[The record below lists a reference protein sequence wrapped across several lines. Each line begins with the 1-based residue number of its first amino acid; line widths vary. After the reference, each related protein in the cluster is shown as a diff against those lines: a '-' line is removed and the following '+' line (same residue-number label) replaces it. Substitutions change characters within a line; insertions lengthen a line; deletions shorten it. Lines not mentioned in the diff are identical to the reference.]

1 MNKSALLIAA
11 LAAAPALADTVIT
24 YDDGSTLTTNDSVY
38 VTNEKVY
45 TKVEYA
51 RGDVILELQTPTTD
65 RDYVAPPAP
74 IVSQYPGDHTWCL
87 AYTPTGTI
95 TWDEVT
101 FQSACDSDGN
111 GSYGCG
117 DVQFENSEDGDVC
130 PATN

>member
-1 MNKSALLIAA
+1 MNRYICIAA
-11 LAAAPALADTVIT
+11 LVAAPVVADTVIT

-51 RGDVILELQTPTTD
+51 RGDVVFELQSPTTE

-74 IVSQYPGDHTWCL
+74 IVSQYPGDHEWCL
-87 AYTPTGTI
+87 AYTPTGI
-95 TWDEVT
+95 VTWDEIT
-101 FQSACDSDGN
+101 FQRACDSDGN

-117 DVQFENSEDGDVC
+117 DVQFEDSEDGDVC
-130 PATN
+130 PAVN

>member
-1 MNKSALLIAA
+1 MKKNIIWIAA
-11 LAAAPALADTVIT
+11 LVAAPVVADTVIT
-24 YDDGSTLTTNDSVY
+24 FDDGSTLTTNDSVY

-45 TKVEYA
+45 TKADYA
-51 RGDVILELQTPTTD
+51 RGDVVFELQSPTTD

-74 IVSQYPGDHTWCL
+74 IVSQYPGDHEWCL

-95 TWDEVT
+95 TWDEIT
-101 FQSACDSDGN
+101 FQRACDSDGS

-130 PATN
+130 Q